1 MLDTARSIG
10 SATHLAYIFF
20 KGGHL
25 SPVPVV
31 LLKPRCNRVD
41 GAALREF
48 ESDCGSRSRSRDAKV
63 LGRVLDAQM
72 IVGRHLDVFTSLSVR
87 IPPDD
92 PKVVRNLPENAGSV
106 RNPPENP
113 AVSGVSPEKSPL
125 GREPALEG
133 TGPRGCRPGMSQ
145 PGRSQ
150 LGGARP
156 RKCAPGRE
164 PAQAKTILGVGRARW
179 RLASSV
185 PSPSPVITE
194 RLPTD

>member
-1 MLDTARSIG
+1 MGLHYGYSNRAR
-10 SATHLAYIFF
+10 
-20 KGGHL
+20 GGRPL
-25 SPVPVV
+25 
-31 LLKPRCNRVD
+31 
-41 GAALREF
+41 
-48 ESDCGSRSRSRDAKV
+48 SRDAKV

-72 IVGRHLDVFTSLSVR
+72 IAGRHFAVLTPLSVR
-87 IPPDD
+87 IPPED
-92 PKVVRNLPENAGSV
+92 PKVVRNPPENAGSV
-106 RNPPENP
+106 RISPENP

-156 RKCAPGRE
+156 RKCALGRE
-164 PAQAKTILGVGRARW
+164 PAQARTILGVGRARW
-179 RLASSV
+179 RLASSI

-194 RLPTD
+194 RLPTDRVRPSQLAV

>member
-1 MLDTARSIG
+1 M
-10 SATHLAYIFF
+10 
-20 KGGHL
+20 
-25 SPVPVV
+25 PVV
-31 LLKPRCNRVD
+31 LLNPRCSRVD

-48 ESDCGSRSRSRDAKV
+48 ESGEGWSFSKPRCKGSRAGSGHRGV
-63 LGRVLDAQM
+63 FGRVLDAQM
-72 IVGRHLDVFTSLSVR
+72 IAGRHFAVLTPLSVR
-87 IPPDD
+87 IPPED
-92 PKVVRNLPENAGSV
+92 PKVVRNPPENAGSV
-106 RNPPENP
+106 RISPENP

-164 PAQAKTILGVGRARW
+164 LVQAKTIRGVGRARW

-194 RLPTD
+194 RLPTDRVRPSQLAV